1 MRELTLG
8 MHEGYGRGDRVEG
21 TSMQKSL
28 DPRMGMSTPVGPQAY
43 GPRPDDDDEI
53 DLLALVRTLWRGK
66 WWIILCAVIAVGIG
80 GWYAYSV
87 AVPTYTATT
96 QMALQIR
103 QESVVDLQSVL
114 SGVSSDQSSINTEM
128 EVIRSRELISELVD
142 RLGLMSDPEFNAT
155 LRPDEGFG
163 VRDLVNTVR
172 GFVPG
177 FEAPPPA
184 AEPTEEAIRNGVI
197 GSVRDAISTQ
207 IGRQSYVFSIS
218 ATTEDPRKSALIANT
233 LAQIYKD
240 DQVAQKVQ
248 ATENAAVWLSGRVSE
263 LQADLEAR
271 QRQITTLRT
280 ERALVSAESLQALNT
295 QSVELQQSLQAA
307 EAQLEEALVR
317 SEALVAA
324 QSGDNDAKL
333 AAVQD
338 VQLAGIY
345 DAIERGDASA
355 QIRFD
360 RRFESLRLQASTEVL
375 RMEEIVSELQA
386 DAERLGRQFTQQ
398 SEALANLQEL
408 ERETEATRV
417 LYETFLT
424 RLKETTV
431 QEGVH
436 QPDSRILSE
445 ATPGQQ
451 VAPRKSRILAL
462 SMILGVMAGSAI
474 VLLREYT
481 QNTYRTSEELERG
494 TGLTV
499 LGQVPRI
506 PARGRQATVEYLATK
521 PTSAPAEAIRN
532 LRTSILL
539 SNVDN
544 PPKIIMST
552 SSIPGEGKT
561 TLAIALAQ
569 NLAGLNKKVI
579 LIEGDIRRRTLSEYF
594 PEAREKGGLLSV
606 ISGKLPLAE
615 AVWRPA
621 NGNFDVLMGERSS
634 INAADVFSSEAFRS
648 LIEQVRDSYD
658 FVLIDTP
665 PVLVVPDSRVIG
677 QHVDSIIYSVLWDRT
692 TRTQVQEG
700 VRQFQTVNLRVT
712 GLVLSQIDPGG
723 MKRYGYGDKYGA
735 YSRYSRGYYDN

>member
-1 MRELTLG
+1 
-8 MHEGYGRGDRVEG
+8 
-21 TSMQKSL
+21 MQKSL
-28 DPRMGMSTPVGPQAY
+28 NPRMAMSPPIVPQSY
-43 GPRPDDDDEI
+43 GQRSDDDDEI

-66 WWIILCAVIAVGIG
+66 WWIILCAIVAVGVG
-80 GWYAYSV
+80 GWYAYRI

-128 EVIRSRELISELVD
+128 EIIRSRELISALVD
-142 RLGLMSDPEFNAT
+142 RLDLMSDPEFNAS

-163 VRDLVNTVR
+163 VRDAVGLVR
-172 GFVPG
+172 QYVPG
-177 FEAPPPA
+177 LEAPLPLVPPSD
-184 AEPTEEAIRNGVI
+184 ETIRNGVI
-197 GSVRDAISTQ
+197 AAVRDAISTQ

-218 ATTEDPRKSALIANT
+218 ATTENELKSALLANT

-240 DQVAQKVQ
+240 DQVSQKVQ
-248 ATENAAVWLSGRVSE
+248 ATENAALWLSGRVSE
-263 LQADLEAR
+263 LQADLESR

-295 QSVELQQSLQAA
+295 QSVELQHTLQAA
-307 EAQLEEALVR
+307 EAQLEEARTR
-317 SEALVAA
+317 SVALQAA
-324 QSGDNDAKL
+324 LTGDNAVKL

-338 VQLAGIY
+338 VQLAGIF

-375 RMEEIVSELQA
+375 RLEETVSELQA

-474 VLLREYT
+474 VLMREFM
-481 QNTYRTSEELERG
+481 QNTFRTAEELERA

-499 LGQVPRI
+499 LGQIPRI
-506 PARGRQATVEYLATK
+506 PARGRQSTVEYLATK

-532 LRTSILL
+532 LRTSVLL

-544 PPKIIMST
+544 PPKVIMST

-561 TLAIALAQ
+561 TLAIAMAQ
-569 NLAGLNKKVI
+569 NLAGLDKKVI
-579 LIEGDIRRRTLSEYF
+579 LIEGDIRRRTFGEYF
-594 PEAREKGGLLSV
+594 PQAKEKGGLLSV
-606 ISGKLPLAE
+606 ISGKMQLEE
-615 AVWRPA
+615 AVWRPER
-621 NGNFDVLMGERSS
+621 GKFDVLMGERSS
-634 INAADVFSSEAFRS
+634 INAADTFSSEAFRS
-648 LIEQVRDSYD
+648 LIDKVRDGYD
-658 FVLIDTP
+658 YVIIDTP

-677 QHVDSIIYSVLWDRT
+677 QHVDSILYSVNWDRT

-700 VRQFQTVNLRVT
+700 LRQFQTVNLRVT
-712 GLVLSQIDPGG
+712 GLVLSQIDPAG

-735 YSRYSRGYYDN
+735 YSRYSKGYYDT

>member
-1 MRELTLG
+1 MAMEDR
-8 MHEGYGRGDRVEG
+8 HEGTG
-21 TSMQKSL
+21 MQKSL
-28 DPRMGMSTPVGPQAY
+28 DPRMAMATPVAPQSY
-43 GPRPDDDDEI
+43 GQRPEDDDEI

-66 WWIILCAVIAVGIG
+66 WWIILCAMIAVGIG
-80 GWYAYSV
+80 GWYAYRI

-128 EVIRSRELISELVD
+128 EIIRSRELISALVD
-142 RLGLMSDPEFNAT
+142 RLDLMSDPEFNAT
-155 LRPDEGFG
+155 LRPDDGFG
-163 VRDLVNTVR
+163 PRDVIALVRQY
-172 GFVPG
+172 VPG
-177 FEAPPPA
+177 QEAPPPA
-184 AEPTEEAIRNGVI
+184 APPSEEAIRNGVI
-197 GSVRDAISTQ
+197 GAVRNAISTQ

-218 ATTEDPRKSALIANT
+218 ATTESARKSALLANT

-280 ERALVSAESLQALNT
+280 ERALVSAESVQALNT
-295 QSVELQQSLQAA
+295 PSVELQQTLQAA
-307 EAQLEEALVR
+307 EAQLEEARTR
-317 SEALVAA
+317 SAALQAA
-324 QSGDNDAKL
+324 LAGDNATKL

-375 RMEEIVSELQA
+375 RLEETVTELQS

-436 QPDSRILSE
+436 QADSRILSE

-474 VLLREYT
+474 VLMREFM

-499 LGQVPRI
+499 LGQIPRI
-506 PARGRQATVEYLATK
+506 PARGRQATVEYVAAK

-532 LRTSILL
+532 LRTSVLL

-569 NLAGLNKKVI
+569 NLAGLDKKVI
-579 LIEGDIRRRTLSEYF
+579 LIEGDIRRRTFGEYF
-594 PEAREKGGLLSV
+594 PQAREKGGLLSV
-606 ISGKLPLAE
+606 ISGKMPLE
-615 AVWRPA
+615 QAVWRPER
-621 NGNFDVLMGERSS
+621 GRFDVLMGERSS
-634 INAADVFSSEAFRS
+634 INAADTFSSEAFRS
-648 LIEQVRDSYD
+648 LIEKVRDDYD
-658 FVLIDTP
+658 YAIIDTP

-677 QHVDSIIYSVLWDRT
+677 QLVDAIIYSVNWDRT

-700 VRQFQTVNLRVT
+700 LRQFQTVNLRVT
-712 GLVLSQIDPGG
+712 GLVLSQIDPAG

-735 YSRYSRGYYDN
+735 YSRYSKGYYDS

>member
-1 MRELTLG
+1 MAMEDR
-8 MHEGYGRGDRVEG
+8 HEGTG
-21 TSMQKSL
+21 MQKSL
-28 DPRMGMSTPVGPQAY
+28 DPRMAMATPVAPQSY
-43 GPRPDDDDEI
+43 GQRPEDDDEI

-66 WWIILCAVIAVGIG
+66 WWIILCAMIAVGIG
-80 GWYAYSV
+80 GWYAYRI

-128 EVIRSRELISELVD
+128 EIIRSRELISALVD
-142 RLGLMSDPEFNAT
+142 RLDLMSDPEFNAT
-155 LRPDEGFG
+155 LRPDDGFG
-163 VRDLVNTVR
+163 PRDVIALVRQY
-172 GFVPG
+172 VPG
-177 FEAPPPA
+177 LEAPLPA
-184 AEPTEEAIRNGVI
+184 APPSEEAIRNGVI
-197 GSVRDAISTQ
+197 GAVRNAISTQ

-218 ATTEDPRKSALIANT
+218 ATTESARKSALLANT

-280 ERALVSAESLQALNT
+280 ERALVSAESVQALNT
-295 QSVELQQSLQAA
+295 QSVELQQTLQAA
-307 EAQLEEALVR
+307 EAQLEEARTR
-317 SEALVAA
+317 SAALQAA
-324 QSGDNDAKL
+324 LAGDNATKL

-375 RMEEIVSELQA
+375 RLEETVTELQS

-436 QPDSRILSE
+436 QADSRILSE

-474 VLLREYT
+474 VLMREFM
-481 QNTYRTSEELERG
+481 QNTYRTSEELERA

-499 LGQVPRI
+499 LGQIPRI
-506 PARGRQATVEYLATK
+506 PARGRQATVEYVAAK

-532 LRTSILL
+532 LRTSVLL

-569 NLAGLNKKVI
+569 NLAGLDKKVI
-579 LIEGDIRRRTLSEYF
+579 LIEGDIRRRTFGEYF
-594 PEAREKGGLLSV
+594 PQAREKGGLLSV
-606 ISGKLPLAE
+606 ISGKMPLE
-615 AVWRPA
+615 QAVWRPER
-621 NGNFDVLMGERSS
+621 GRFDVLMGERSS
-634 INAADVFSSEAFRS
+634 INAADTFSSEAFRS
-648 LIEQVRDSYD
+648 LIEKVRDDYD
-658 FVLIDTP
+658 YAIIDTP

-677 QHVDSIIYSVLWDRT
+677 QLVDAIIYSVNWDRT

-700 VRQFQTVNLRVT
+700 LRQFQTVNLRVT
-712 GLVLSQIDPGG
+712 GLVLSQIDPAG

-735 YSRYSRGYYDN
+735 YSRYSKGYYDS

>member
-1 MRELTLG
+1 
-8 MHEGYGRGDRVEG
+8 
-21 TSMQKSL
+21 MQKSL
-28 DPRMGMSTPVGPQAY
+28 NPRMAMSPPIVPQSY
-43 GPRPDDDDEI
+43 GQRSDDDDEI

-66 WWIILCAVIAVGIG
+66 WWIILCAIVAVGAG
-80 GWYAYSV
+80 GWYAYRI

-128 EVIRSRELISELVD
+128 EIIRSRELISALVD
-142 RLGLMSDPEFNAT
+142 RLDLMSDPEFNAS

-163 VRDLVNTVR
+163 VRDAMGLVR
-172 GFVPG
+172 QYVPG
-177 FEAPPPA
+177 LEAPLPPVPPSD
-184 AEPTEEAIRNGVI
+184 ETIRNGVI
-197 GSVRDAISTQ
+197 GAVRDAISTQ

-218 ATTEDPRKSALIANT
+218 ATTENELKSALLANT

-240 DQVAQKVQ
+240 DQVSQKVQ
-248 ATENAAVWLSGRVSE
+248 ATENAALWLSGRVSE
-263 LQADLEAR
+263 LQADLESR

-295 QSVELQQSLQAA
+295 QSVELQQTLQAA
-307 EAQLEEALVR
+307 EAQLEEARTR
-317 SEALVAA
+317 SAALQAA
-324 QSGDNDAKL
+324 LTGDNAVKL

-338 VQLAGIY
+338 VQMAGIF

-375 RMEEIVSELQA
+375 RLEETVSELQA

-474 VLLREYT
+474 VLMREFM
-481 QNTYRTSEELERG
+481 QNTYRTAEELERA

-499 LGQVPRI
+499 LGQIPRI
-506 PARGRQATVEYLATK
+506 PARGRQSTVEYLATK

-532 LRTSILL
+532 LRTSVLL

-544 PPKIIMST
+544 PPKVIMST

-561 TLAIALAQ
+561 TLAIAMAQ
-569 NLAGLNKKVI
+569 NLAGLDKKVI
-579 LIEGDIRRRTLSEYF
+579 LIEGDIRRRTFGEYF
-594 PEAREKGGLLSV
+594 PQAKEKGGLLSV
-606 ISGKLPLAE
+606 ISGKMQLEE
-615 AVWRPA
+615 AVWRPER
-621 NGNFDVLMGERSS
+621 GKFDVLMGERSS
-634 INAADVFSSEAFRS
+634 INAADTFSSEAFRS
-648 LIEQVRDSYD
+648 LIDKVRDGYD
-658 FVLIDTP
+658 YVIIDTP

-677 QHVDSIIYSVLWDRT
+677 QHVDSIIYSVNWDRT

-700 VRQFQTVNLRVT
+700 LRQFQTVNLRVT
-712 GLVLSQIDPGG
+712 GLVLSQIDPAG

-735 YSRYSRGYYDN
+735 YSRYSKGYYDT

>member
-1 MRELTLG
+1 MK
-8 MHEGYGRGDRVEG
+8 GRQKG
-21 TSMQKSL
+21 TGMQKSL
-28 DPRMGMSTPVGPQAY
+28 DPRMAMSPSIVPQSY
-43 GPRPDDDDEI
+43 GQRPDDDDEI
-53 DLLALVRTLWRGK
+53 DLLALIRTLWRGK
-66 WWIILCAVIAVGIG
+66 WWIILCAIVAVGVG
-80 GWYAYSV
+80 GWYAYRI

-128 EVIRSRELISELVD
+128 EIIRSRELISALVD
-142 RLGLMSDPEFNAT
+142 RLDLMSDPEFNVS

-163 VRDLVNTVR
+163 VRDAIVLVR
-172 GFVPG
+172 QYIPG
-177 FEAPPPA
+177 LEAPLPPA
-184 AEPTEEAIRNGVI
+184 PPSDEAIRNGVI
-197 GSVRDAISTQ
+197 GTVRNAISTQ

-218 ATTEDPRKSALIANT
+218 ATTESARKSALLANT

-248 ATENAAVWLSGRVSE
+248 ATENAAIWLSGRVSE
-263 LQADLEAR
+263 LQADLESR

-295 QSVELQQSLQAA
+295 QSVELQQTLQAA
-307 EAQLEEALVR
+307 EAQLEEARTR
-317 SEALVAA
+317 SAALQAA
-324 QSGDNDAKL
+324 LTGDNAVKL

-338 VQLAGIY
+338 VQLAGIF

-375 RMEEIVSELQA
+375 RLEETVSELQA

-462 SMILGVMAGSAI
+462 SMILGGMAGSAI
-474 VLLREYT
+474 VLMREFM
-481 QNTYRTSEELERG
+481 QNTYRTAEELERA

-499 LGQVPRI
+499 LGQIPRI
-506 PARGRQATVEYLATK
+506 PARGRQSTVEYLATK

-532 LRTSILL
+532 LRTSVLL

-544 PPKIIMST
+544 PPKVIMST

-561 TLAIALAQ
+561 TLAIAMAQ
-569 NLAGLNKKVI
+569 NLAGLDKKVI
-579 LIEGDIRRRTLSEYF
+579 LIEGDIRRRTFGEYF
-594 PEAREKGGLLSV
+594 PQAKEKGGLLSV
-606 ISGKLPLAE
+606 ISGKMQLEE
-615 AVWRPA
+615 AVWRPER
-621 NGNFDVLMGERSS
+621 GKFDVLMGERSS
-634 INAADVFSSEAFRS
+634 INAADTFSSEAFRS
-648 LIEQVRDSYD
+648 LIDKVRDGYD
-658 FVLIDTP
+658 YVIIDTP

-677 QHVDSIIYSVLWDRT
+677 QHVDSIIYSVNWDRT
-692 TRTQVQEG
+692 TRSQVQEG
-700 VRQFQTVNLRVT
+700 LRQFQTVNLRVT
-712 GLVLSQIDPGG
+712 GLVLSQIDPAG

-735 YSRYSRGYYDN
+735 YSRYSKGYYDT

>member
-1 MRELTLG
+1 MPQSGLNERA
-8 MHEGYGRGDRVEG
+8 
-21 TSMQKSL
+21 SMQKQLSSRL
-28 DPRMGMSTPVGPQAY
+28 HFSAPAMQQ
-43 GPRPDDDDEI
+43 PDDDDEI

-80 GWYAYSV
+80 GHYAYRV

-103 QESVVDLQSVL
+103 QETVVDLESVL

-142 RLGLMSDPEFNAT
+142 RLGLMQDPEFNAT

-163 VRDLVNTVR
+163 PRDAIALVRSYLPGATVA
-172 GFVPG
+172 V
-177 FEAPPPA
+177 
-184 AEPTEEAIRNGVI
+184 AEPPTEEAIRNGVI
-197 GSVRDAISTQ
+197 AGVRDAISTQ

-218 ATTEDPRKSALIANT
+218 ATTWDPRKSALISNT

-248 ATENAAVWLSGRVSE
+248 ATENAAIWLSGRVSE
-263 LQADLEAR
+263 LQGELEQR
-271 QRQITTLRT
+271 QREITTLRT
-280 ERALVSAESLQALNT
+280 ERSLVSAESLEALNT
-295 QSVELQQSLQAA
+295 QSVELQQNLQTAQAELEDATARSTSMEAALSGTNSDKVASVQDGQLAAIQAA
-307 EAQLEEALVR
+307 IDR
-317 SEALVAA
+317 GDTAA
-324 QSGDNDAKL
+324 Q
-333 AAVQD
+333 V
-338 VQLAGIY
+338 
-345 DAIERGDASA
+345 
-355 QIRFD
+355 RFD
-360 RRFESLRLQASTEVL
+360 RRFESLRLQASAEAL
-375 RMEEIVSELQA
+375 RLGEQVSQLRAE
-386 DAERLGRQFTQQ
+386 AERLSRQFEEQ
-398 SEALANLQEL
+398 SAALANLQEL

-462 SMILGVMAGSAI
+462 SMILGIMAGSAI
-474 VLLREYT
+474 VLLREFT
-481 QNTYRTSEELERG
+481 QNTYRTAEDLERG

-506 PARGRQATVEYLATK
+506 PTKGRPNTIQYLASK

-532 LRTSILL
+532 LRTSVLL

-569 NLAGLNKKVI
+569 NLAGLNKRVI
-579 LIEGDIRRRTLSEYF
+579 LIEGDIRRRTFGEYF
-594 PEAREKGGLLSV
+594 PQAKEKGGLLSV
-606 ISGKLPLAE
+606 ISGKLTLEE
-615 AVWRPA
+615 AIWRQPETKV
-621 NGNFDVLMGERSS
+621 DILMGERSS
-634 INAADVFSSEAFRS
+634 INAADVFSSDAFRH
-648 LIEQVRDSYD
+648 LVEKLRDDYD
-658 FVLIDTP
+658 YAIIDTP

-677 QHVDSIIYSVLWDRT
+677 QHVDSIIYSVNWDRT
-692 TRTQVQEG
+692 TKTQVQEG
-700 VRQFQTVNLRVT
+700 LRQFQTVNLRVT
-712 GLVLSQIDPGG
+712 GLVLSQIDPAG

-735 YSRYSRGYYDN
+735 YSRYAKGYYDT